1 MTWLDLFLRSNMGE
15 ASFFLSFFF
24 HRFLFKFVDK
34 NGIPLFVQSTLSE
47 LQFVLECTSVVG

>member
-1 MTWLDLFLRSNMGE
+1 MGE